1 MKLNVVTA
9 KQFASVN
16 LNSLENCVQTSTKDL
31 SGVAIMKRINL
42 QNTVGKQITTL
53 AGTRRKLFTGKAG

>member
-16 LNSLENCVQTSTKDL
+16 LNSLENCVQTNTKDL

-42 QNTVGKQITTL
+42 QNTFWKQITTL